1 MGGGKLQNND
11 KIPFETWLLLIL
23 VGGAYLTSR
32 YDFQL
37 STLTIPQLQQ
47 SLHLD
52 DAQIQKITSFVKL
65 GALPAILIT
74 FFADKF
80 GRKPIFL
87 MSVVGFSAAAIYVS
101 QANSGQMLL
110 IGLFLTR
117 LFTMIGELLAVVLI
131 AEAAPP
137 NKRGLMLGLL
147 AVFGTMGDAI
157 ALLGYGFVGEDIN
170 SWRKMYLFGAL
181 PFILAI
187 IWKFALKES
196 KAYENAKSN
205 NAGHL
210 HPIDAIKRHKKAF
223 IILSACLFLYWV
235 PMSPALSLIS
245 QYLQNNMGWHPA
257 GITKLSIFAGVVGMF
272 GTIYGGRLCDIWG
285 RKIVG
290 YGSIILSGIGLVLA
304 YNLNSFAMVAAAYG
318 SGLLGYFAFMASSRA
333 LVTESVDTESRA
345 TAIAGTEIFS
355 TLGAFVGMQIVGD
368 FASSFIKTNQAL
380 IYLSPLLILSVI
392 ALVMAKETKG
402 TKISN

>member
-1 MGGGKLQNND
+1 MGGAQLQNND

-52 DAQIQKITSFVKL
+52 DAQIQRITSFVKL

-87 MSVVGFSAAAIYVS
+87 MSVVGFSAAAIYVAR
-101 QANSGQMLL
+101 ANSGQMLL

-137 NKRGLMLGLL
+137 NKRGLLLGLL

-157 ALLGYGFVGEDIN
+157 AILGYGFVGEDIN
-170 SWRKMYLFGAL
+170 SWRKMYMLGAL
-181 PFILAI
+181 PIILAI

-196 KAYENAKSN
+196 KAFENTKSN

-210 HPIDAIKRHKKAF
+210 HPLDAIKRHKRPF

-245 QYLQNNMGWHPA
+245 QYLQNDMGWHPA
-257 GITKLSIFAGVVGMF
+257 GITKLSVFAGIVGMF

-304 YNLNSFAMVAAAYG
+304 YNLSNFVMVAAAYG

-333 LVTESVDTESRA
+333 LVTESVDTEARA

-355 TLGAFVGMQIVGD
+355 SLAAFVGMQIVGE
-368 FASSFIKTNQAL
+368 FAANFIKTNQAL

-392 ALVMAKETKG
+392 ALAMAKETNG